1 MCALTRRPSQK
12 YKGFEFM
19 APLIADMVQ
28 EDPSKRPTMGEVT
41 ARFSE
46 IRTGLNTCKLRSR
59 MARKKEFWPVTAW
72 RTVNHWTRTVGHVL
86 ARRAAIP
93 EPR

>member
-1 MCALTRRPSQK
+1 MCVLTRPTQK

-19 APLIADMVQ
+19 EPLITLMVQ
-28 EDPSKRPTMGEVT
+28 DDPLTRPTMGEVI

-46 IRTGLNTCKLRSR
+46 IRKGMSTWKLRSR
-59 MARKKEFWPVTAW
+59 LSRKDEIWPVAAW
-72 RTVNHWTRTVGHVL
+72 KAVNHWTQTARYVL

-93 EPR
+93 EPS